1 VNTTQA
7 DARHVL
13 WFSHGA
19 ASAVAA
25 RIVVAE
31 HPNNV
36 RLVFTDP
43 GAEHPD
49 NERFRRECEAWI
61 GHPVEVLKSEKY
73 ADTWEVWEDRKFL
86 VSPYGAPCTGE
97 LKKKLRFAFQ
107 QPDDV
112 QVFGFTADQREIK
125 RAERFREQ
133 NPEVNLRTPLIER
146 GLTKDDCLGLLE
158 AAGIEVPAMYRLGYD
173 NNNCIG
179 CVKGGAGYWNKIR
192 VDFPEVFDRMAQ
204 LEQRI
209 GATVLRKNGKRLP
222 LIDLDPNAGRMSK
235 PHDFECS
242 ILCSGVLSDLE
253 ATS

>member
-1 VNTTQA
+1 MHQRV
-7 DARHVL
+7 VC

-19 ASAVAA
+19 ASAVATRLVIEEQPDEL
-25 RIVVAE
+25 RIVSI
-31 HPNNV
+31 N
-36 RLVFTDP
+36 P

-49 NERFRRECEAWI
+49 NERFSAECATWFGRTI
-61 GHPVEVLKSEKY
+61 TDLRSDKY
-73 ADTWEVWEDRKFL
+73 TDTWDVWEKTRYL
-86 VSPYGAPCTGE
+86 VGPTGARCTGE
-97 LKKKLRFAFQ
+97 LKKKVRLAFQ
-107 QPDDV
+107 EPDDI
-112 QVFGFTADQREIK
+112 QVFGFTADPREVN

-146 GLTKDDCLGLLE
+146 GLTKDDCLGLL
-158 AAGIEVPAMYRLGYD
+158 AAVGIEVPLMYRLGYD

-192 VDFPEVFDRMAQ
+192 VDFPEIFARMAE

-209 GATVLRKNGKRLP
+209 GATVLRRNGKRLP

-242 ILCSGVLSDLE
+242 LLCSGVLEDLNDE
-253 ATS
+253 